1 MASAPPQTSPL
12 LRIRAGIEAGN
23 ASEVIAGVTQADSAN
38 VTLAPNV
45 REMIKQWLSVNAPDL
60 VPASLGGPVGTSA
73 PPAAVPTPAPA
84 VSTPP
89 PVMTPPAMTPPAM
102 TPPTTSAPVE
112 TGASLKSLS
121 SSGQIA
127 QPEPTPEPEDD
138 EGVKVG
144 EGTKGWS
151 TSAAETGRAI
161 IGKSGA
167 APSWEILRIAL
178 MKVFGGAPKGSD
190 AAFGLGILEG
200 EEGDRYLPFTM
211 LGKAVNMTDSDDIA
225 RSVQRSISQAKPG
238 VFSIA
243 PDGTGVGLL
252 EWAGWQEFSV
262 ALAAIRS
269 ATRDPAF
276 EPKSIQGHIARAA
289 RGAVRASGR
298 QADALQL
305 IQESLSPQDKP
316 EGATPA
322 LRSAISRRTRLA
334 LACLCDGLAA
344 AGLAPEAGPDAM
356 GLVGQLPR
364 TLFGP
369 IFDDID
375 NQDRGACAF
384 LSEILQ
390 SWDRR
395 RCFSKR
401 WLQDAAS
408 KFNAPKGAN
417 SERDEG
423 KGWYALTADNAH
435 RMQNG
440 APPVESVAI
449 ESTSSNGRRTQQKDS
464 EDVSEANHKANK
476 KRGIV
481 QDNDDEPDDDD
492 AVNKKLEESRKRRAA
507 LMAKYGEK

>member
-1 MASAPPQTSPL
+1 MAAPPQTSPL

-23 ASEVIAGVTQADSAN
+23 AAEVIAGVTQADTAN

-45 REMIKQWLSVNAPDL
+45 RDMIKQWLSVNAPDQL
-60 VPASLGGPVGTSA
+60 PASLGGPAGNSA
-73 PPAAVPTPAPA
+73 PSAA
-84 VSTPP
+84 P
-89 PVMTPPAMTPPAM
+89 PVMTPPAMTPPVSA
-102 TPPTTSAPVE
+102 PPATTSAPVDP
-112 TGASLKSLS
+112 GASLKSLS

-127 QPEPTPEPEDD
+127 QPESKPEVVDD
-138 EGVKVG
+138 EGIKAG
-144 EGTKGWS
+144 EGSKGWS
-151 TSAAETGRAI
+151 SSAADAGRAT
-161 IGKSGA
+161 IGKSGG
-167 APSWEILRIAL
+167 APPWEILRIAL
-178 MKVFGGAPKGSD
+178 MKVFAGATKGSD
-190 AAFGLGILEG
+190 EALGLGIVEG
-200 EEGDRYLPFTM
+200 EDGERYLPFTM
-211 LGKAVNMTDSDDIA
+211 LGKAVSMKDSDDIA
-225 RSVQRSISQAKPG
+225 RSVQRSISQAKIG

-252 EWAGWQEFSV
+252 EWAGWQEFEV

-298 QADALQL
+298 QSDALAL
-305 IQESLSPQDKP
+305 IQERLSPQDKP

-435 RMQNG
+435 RGGSNG
-440 APPVESVAI
+440 SQAVEPAV
-449 ESTSSNGRRTQQKDS
+449 ENTSSNGRSREGDS
-464 EDVSEANHKANK
+464 HHKANK

-481 QDNDDEPDDDD
+481 QENEDEPDDDD

>member
-1 MASAPPQTSPL
+1 MATQTSPL

-23 ASEVIAGVTQADSAN
+23 AAEVIAGVSQADSTN

-45 REMIKQWLSVNAPDL
+45 RDMIKQWLSVNAPDQL
-60 VPASLGGPVGTSA
+60 PASLGGPAGNSAPSA
-73 PPAAVPTPAPA
+73 PPMSSPTPAA
-84 VSTPP
+84 ASEP
-89 PVMTPPAMTPPAM
+89 PVVTTP
-102 TPPTTSAPVE
+102 APVD

-121 SSGQIA
+121 SAGQIQA
-127 QPEPTPEPEDD
+127 EPVAEVVDD
-138 EGVKVG
+138 EGIKPG
-144 EGTKGWS
+144 EGSKGWS
-151 TSAAETGRAI
+151 TSAADTSRAPV
-161 IGKSGA
+161 GKTGA
-167 APSWEILRIAL
+167 APPWEILRIAL
-178 MKVFGGAPKGSD
+178 MKVFAGATKGSD
-190 AAFGLGILEG
+190 EALGLGIIEAEDG
-200 EEGDRYLPFTM
+200 ERFLPFTM
-211 LGKAVNMTDSDDIA
+211 LGKAVSMKDSDDIA

-252 EWAGWQEFSV
+252 EWAGWQEFEV
-262 ALAAIRS
+262 ALKAIRD

-298 QADALQL
+298 QSDALGL
-305 IQESLSPQDKP
+305 IQDRLSPQDKP

-334 LACLCDGLAA
+334 LACLCDALAA
-344 AGLAPEAGPDAM
+344 AGLAPDAGPDAM

-435 RMQNG
+435 RGGSNG
-440 APPVESVAI
+440 AQPEPAVDN
-449 ESTSSNGRRTQQKDS
+449 TSSNGRTQQSAETSDTQQEKR
-464 EDVSEANHKANK
+464 ANR

-481 QDNDDEPDDDD
+481 QENEDEPDDDD